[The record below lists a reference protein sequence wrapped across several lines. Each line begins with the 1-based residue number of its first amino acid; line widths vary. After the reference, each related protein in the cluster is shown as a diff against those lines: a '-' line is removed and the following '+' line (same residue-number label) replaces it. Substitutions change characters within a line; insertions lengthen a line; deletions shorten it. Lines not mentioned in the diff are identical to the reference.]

1 MEVIVIMYNLDELN
15 EFFKNDIFATKLLNA
30 KILEANNDYAKC
42 FFEITADH
50 KNAKGVVMG
59 GAIFSLADF
68 TFAVATN
75 HDKPGIVSL
84 SSTITFNA
92 IAKGEKII
100 CEAKKIKLGRT
111 TCVYEMTLTDENDNL
126 LATVLTTGYNTCKN

>member
-1 MEVIVIMYNLDELN
+1 MTDLN
-15 EFFKNDIFATKLLNA
+15 EIRQFFEKDRFATENGMVIDSVGDMTAVCSMKIDKRHMNA
-30 KILEANNDYAKC
+30 VGN
-42 FFEITADH
+42 
-50 KNAKGVVMG
+50 VMG
-59 GAIFSLADF
+59 GVYFTLADF

-84 SSTITFNA
+84 SSTITCNA

>member
-1 MEVIVIMYNLDELN
+1 MTDIN
-15 EFFKNDIFATKLLNA
+15 EIRQFFEKDRFATENGMV
-30 KILEANNDYAKC
+30 IDSVGDM
-42 FFEITADH
+42 TADCSMKIDARH
-50 KNAKGVVMG
+50 MNAVGNVMG
-59 GAIFSLADF
+59 GVYFTLADF

-92 IAKGEKII
+92 TAKGEKII
-100 CEAKKIKLGRT
+100 CEAKKIKLGKT
-111 TCVYEMTLTDENDNL
+111 TCVYEMTLTDENGNL

>member
-1 MEVIVIMYNLDELN
+1 MTDLN
-15 EFFKNDIFATKLLNA
+15 EIRQFFEKDRFATENGMVIDSVGDMTAVCSMKIDKRHMNA
-30 KILEANNDYAKC
+30 VGN
-42 FFEITADH
+42 
-50 KNAKGVVMG
+50 VMG
-59 GAIFSLADF
+59 GVYFTLADF

-111 TCVYEMTLTDENDNL
+111 TCVYEMMLTDENDNL

>member
-1 MEVIVIMYNLDELN
+1 MTDLN
-15 EFFKNDIFATKLLNA
+15 EIRQFFENDRFATENGMVIDSVGDMTAVCSMKIDKRHMNA
-30 KILEANNDYAKC
+30 VGN
-42 FFEITADH
+42 
-50 KNAKGVVMG
+50 VMG
-59 GAIFSLADF
+59 GVYFTLADF